1 MSRFLLIKRL
11 RLYDI
16 LPSYEALRIEFDKTA
31 LNFKFDYLT
40 ESKQTVEI
48 NFYFTLSYFI
58 SRSPARINFKAT
70 KLSFISEIYF
80 YFLRMLALSS

>member
-1 MSRFLLIKRL
+1 MN
-11 RLYDI
+11 
-16 LPSYEALRIEFDKTA
+16 FDKTA

-48 NFYFTLSYFI
+48 NFYFTLSFLI

-70 KLSFISEIYF
+70 IIELHLWDLFLFFEDTGIIELS
-80 YFLRMLALSS
+80 RR

>member
-40 ESKQTVEI
+40 ESKQTVKI
-48 NFYFTLSYFI
+48 NFYFTLSYSYQGVPQGSI
-58 SRSPARINFKAT
+58 
-70 KLSFISEIYF
+70 
-80 YFLRMLALSS
+80 LRPLN